1 ARRTR
6 HHTARSQRL
15 SWRRSS
21 HKPLKLQ
28 SAEYSRTDSAFAI
41 SGVSL
46 MAENSSFLCR
56 RTFVTTALLGLAG
69 CAAACSTTA
78 HWYTPDTN
86 SQADALEVPLSALGP
101 ENYVILDAKNFPA
114 PILLARQEQNYTAV
128 EMLCTHRGCAVHV
141 QRNR

>member
-1 ARRTR
+1 
-6 HHTARSQRL
+6 
-15 SWRRSS
+15 
-21 HKPLKLQ
+21 
-28 SAEYSRTDSAFAI
+28 
-41 SGVSL
+41 
-46 MAENSSFLCR
+46 MAENPSFLCR

-114 PILLARQEQNYTAV
+114 PILLARQDQNYTAV
-128 EMLCTHRGCAVHV
+128 EMICTHRGCAVHV
-141 QRNR
+141 QRNRLVCPCHGSQFELNGIVLHGPAAQPLRRFSVQQNGDILHITRSS